1 MADRDTTL
9 LIIKCIKFYMDNI
22 TAAGTKCPTVDQMR
36 EIIKLDD
43 ILKNLTSTVAP
54 PTK

>member
-1 MADRDTTL
+1 MADKDTTV
-9 LIIKCIKFYMDNI
+9 LIIKCIKFYIDNM

-43 ILKNLTSTVAP
+43 ILKNLTATIT